1 MIIMK
6 KLFIYIITA
15 ITLTSCEKF
24 LDKTPSEGGIE
35 SFSDASQFDALL
47 NEIRITRNRYEWN
60 HAILASDDLH
70 FHPDFQTANPSGYQQ
85 REAFNIWNEAE
96 LRNQTGPTNGFIGP
110 FTYMYTFNYIT
121 DRIDGPS
128 IGGSDLLKKQVKAE
142 AMFFR
147 ALYYFCMAVQYT
159 MHPAL
164 NNGEY
169 PGLGYKNTIS
179 TTPETYN
186 DRKTVKYT
194 FDKILED
201 LKASEAMLL
210 EVGKT
215 DFNIRQ
221 PWRPT
226 VVTVQ
231 SLRARVELYMGNYQT
246 AFQYAK
252 KAYDAYNF
260 LYDMNNTTLFTMVNR
275 GTVQTETVNGVTYSV
290 FPQSPAILTN
300 AGNTVD
306 PESNSF
312 YYYKEAYFRFTCQLA
327 AANKLPPSQDLY
339 NLYDTA
345 DLRKKIWYDNNMN
358 INTASLFKPSRKD
371 QLVSKSY
378 MKHATSI
385 TGSGYLLAVTV
396 PEIMLI
402 LAECRA
408 RGAGDG
414 ENASVILKQLRKTR
428 FPATYADKIGG
439 TLKDVKDERRRELS
453 FTMRWY
459 DLKRYNA
466 LDNDNIVIR
475 KLGRRDV
482 YQLSSDLV
490 TWVLQPN
497 APAYALPIP
506 QVEVDLLGWK
516 QNEYG
521 GVSAQ

>member
-1 MIIMK
+1 MK
-6 KLFIYIITA
+6 KTILYLLFVLA
-15 ITLTSCEKF
+15 LTGCEKF
-24 LDKTPSEGGIE
+24 LEKTPSEGGIE
-35 SFSDASQFDALL
+35 SFNDASQFDALL

-60 HAILASDDLH
+60 HAILGSDDLH
-70 FHPDFQTANPSGYQQ
+70 FHPDFQTANPSAYQQ
-85 REAFNIWNEAE
+85 REALNIWNEDE
-96 LRNQTGPTNGFIGP
+96 MKGITGTANGFMGP

-121 DRIDGPS
+121 DRIDDPS
-128 IGGSDLLKKQVKAE
+128 IGGSQLLKKQVKAE

-147 ALYYFCMAVQYT
+147 ALYYFTMSVQFC
-159 MHPAL
+159 MHPGL

-179 TTPETYN
+179 TAPETYN
-186 DRKTVKYT
+186 DRKTIKYT
-194 FDKILED
+194 LGKVIED
-201 LKASEAMLL
+201 LKEAESMLV
-210 EVGKT
+210 EVGRT

-221 PWRPT
+221 PWR
-226 VVTVQ
+226 VTAVSVQ
-231 SLRARVELYMGNYQT
+231 ALRARVELYNGNYAI
-246 AFQYAK
+246 AFAYAK
-252 KAYDAYNF
+252 KAYDAYSF
-260 LYDMNNTTLFTMVNR
+260 LYDMKNTTLFTMVNR
-275 GTVQTETVNGVTYSV
+275 GTLQTETVNGVTYSC
-290 FPQSPAILTN
+290 FAQSPAIVTN
-300 AGNTVD
+300 ASNTSD
-306 PESNSF
+306 PESNSQ
-312 YYYKEAYFRFTCQLA
+312 YYYKEAYFRFTSQLSA
-327 AANKLPPSQDLY
+327 LNKMPPSQDLY
-339 NLYDTA
+339 NMYDTS

-358 INTASLFKPSRKD
+358 INSSSLFKASRKD

-378 MKHATSI
+378 MKHATGQ
-385 TGSGYLLAVTV
+385 TGSGYLLGVTV

-414 ENASVILKQLRKTR
+414 QDASVILKELRKTR
-428 FPATYADKIGG
+428 FPSNYADKIGG
-439 TLKDVKDERRRELS
+439 SLKEVKDERRRELA

-459 DLKRYNA
+459 DVKRYNA
-466 LDNDNIVIR
+466 LDNDNVIIK

-490 TWVLQPN
+490 TWVLAPN